1 MERRTGPRPLTPR
14 QRLGEQTEELAAQA
28 LRRAGFVI
36 LERNYRC
43 RGGELDIVARRGAI
57 LVIAE
62 VRLRS
67 SNAYGGAA
75 ASITSAKRRR
85 ILRAARH
92 LLLRRSRLAALS
104 VRFDALLASSPTGP
118 IEWIEAAFS
127 ADAW

>member
-1 MERRTGPRPLTPR
+1 MT
-14 QRLGEQTEELAAQA
+14 QCQSLGQQTEERAARVLLQ
-28 LRRAGFVI
+28 AGFVI

-43 RGGELDIVARRGAI
+43 RGGELDIVARRGLM

-67 SNAYGGAA
+67 SDAFGGAA
-75 ASITSAKRRR
+75 ASITAAKRRR

-92 LLLRRSRLAALS
+92 LLLRRSQLAALT

-127 ADAW
+127 ADGS